1 MEKYVKH
8 TDYDR
13 ESIVAQFVNE
23 LPVLRVGLGL
33 SQAEL
38 AERIGI
44 SRQTYNSFENG
55 KKEMPWTTFMALIV
69 VFQNNARTKRM
80 LDSIDSIREFLT
92 EFDY

>member
-1 MEKYVKH
+1 LEKYVKH

-55 KKEMPWTTFMALIV
+55 KKEMPWTTFMALIA

>member
-55 KKEMPWTTFMALIV
+55 KKEMPWTTFMALIA